1 LQKKRL
7 TRSITNSKYKK
18 GENKMTEIN
27 NSLNESQLVV
37 FDLASEHYGVDIS
50 DVREIMRMQSITKVP
65 GAKSY
70 VEGVINLRGK
80 VLPVLDLRKRLGL
93 KVADQTEES
102 RIVVIDIS
110 DGEVGVI
117 VDAVTEV
124 LRVPNSAIEPPSTM
138 VAQGNAEYLRGIA
151 KLTDRLI
158 ILLNLNRLL
167 SSKVDSD
174 AIAQVLSGISTG
186 GNEQVDNEAA
196 SSDNGHSKKKAADSN
211 HKNNNKKE
219 YAVT

>member
-1 LQKKRL
+1 MAD
-7 TRSITNSKYKK
+7 TNSA
-18 GENKMTEIN
+18 MSEI
-27 NSLNESQLVV
+27 QLVV

-50 DVREIMRMQSITKVP
+50 DVREIMRMQNITKVP
-65 GAKSY
+65 GAVSY

-93 KVADQTEES
+93 KVAEQTEES
-102 RIVVIDIS
+102 RIVVVDIA

-124 LRVPNSAIEPPSTM
+124 LRVPNASIEPPSSM
-138 VAQGNAEYLRGIA
+138 VAQGNSDYLRGIA

-158 ILLNLNRLL
+158 ILLDLNKLL

-174 AIAQVLSGISTG
+174 AIARVLGDNVAELKKQPADAEVETVKASG
-186 GNEQVDNEAA
+186 
-196 SSDNGHSKKKAADSN
+196 NGKKKTVEAPG
-211 HKNNNKKE
+211 KNNGKE
-219 YAVT
+219 YAVA